1 MIRKLGFTGAC
12 EIGRSAA
19 SMPGA
24 LDRPAVPAKPRGRAP
39 LLTDA
44 QILEM
49 RALAEFA
56 GWSQQALAL
65 RFNVDLSAVRRFLS
79 YVTRSR
85 LVPRREHLPVEVAA

>member
-1 MIRKLGFTGAC
+1 MIRKLGFTGAS

-24 LDRPAVPAKPRGRAP
+24 LDRPAVQTKPRGRAP
-39 LLTDA
+39 LLSNA

-56 GWSQQALAL
+56 GWSNKRL
-65 RFNVDLSAVRRFLS
+65 RERFGVNDSNVRRVLDGI
-79 YVTRSR
+79 TRSR
-85 LVPRREHLPVEVAA
+85 LVATREHLPAEVVA

>member
-24 LDRPAVPAKPRGRAP
+24 LDRPAKARNCRGAPP
-39 LLTDA
+39 LLSDA

-49 RALAEFA
+49 RALHDFA
-56 GWSQQALAL
+56 GWRPKRLQQ
-65 RFNVDLSAVRRFLS
+65 RFGVDAGMVKRVLSGI
-79 YVTRSR
+79 TRSR
-85 LVPRREHLPVEVAA
+85 LVATREHLPAEVVA